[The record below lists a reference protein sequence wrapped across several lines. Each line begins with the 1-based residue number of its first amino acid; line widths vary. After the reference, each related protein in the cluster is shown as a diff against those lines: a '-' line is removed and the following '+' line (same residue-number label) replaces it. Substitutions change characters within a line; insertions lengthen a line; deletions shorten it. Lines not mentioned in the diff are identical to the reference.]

1 MFHVFYSFELLNIL
15 CAFAIIIFVWFTFFV
30 AQDMEAAGFQMR
42 NADVRER
49 AGELLRLNYGHS
61 SPYGEGC
68 SPGHNWFSGFMKRHQ
83 GGMWPTSPRNGDR

>member
-1 MFHVFYSFELLNIL
+1 
-15 CAFAIIIFVWFTFFV
+15 
-30 AQDMEAAGFQMR
+30 MEAAGFQMR